1 MKEPLLK
8 INMSEA
14 RSRLTQ
20 LHKILEPGQVLQIT
34 KRGKPYALV
43 ELLGDVDRYESVL
56 KSIDDLPEPEENLK
70 PVAENY
76 KSFLYGNSNE
86 HVKRR
91 TGGNPCSFF

>member
-34 KRGKPYALV
+34 KRGKPYAIV
-43 ELLGDVDRYESVL
+43 ELLGNIDPYESVL
-56 KSIDDLPEPEENLK
+56 KSIDKLPETEKDLK

-86 HVKRR
+86 HVKR
-91 TGGNPCSFF
+91 F